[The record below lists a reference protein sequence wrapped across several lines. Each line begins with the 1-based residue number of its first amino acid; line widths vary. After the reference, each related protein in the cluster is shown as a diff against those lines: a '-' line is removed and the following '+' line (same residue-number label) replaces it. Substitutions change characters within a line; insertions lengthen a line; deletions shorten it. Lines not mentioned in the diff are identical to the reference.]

1 MNGQNTSGR
10 RLDRL
15 EENGNAIQ
23 YWLPLEYVPTSFPEN
38 PSKCSSSRQ
47 RTAKKAIGTKAF
59 ALEQG
64 DRFLAWD
71 YCYLKIKGA
80 VLGAVEES
88 SLQAISERTGH
99 DERWAYKVVNNLQRR
114 LRNERV

>member
-1 MNGQNTSGR
+1 MKEAGTFGQG
-10 RLDRL
+10 LDRL

-23 YWLPLEYVPTSFPEN
+23 CWLPLEFVPALTQEN
-38 PSKCSSSRQ
+38 RSKCNSSR
-47 RTAKKAIGTKAF
+47 RRRAKKAIGTKAF

-80 VLGAVEES
+80 VLGSAEES

-99 DERWAYKVVNNLQRR
+99 DDRWAYKVINNLQRR
-114 LRNERV
+114 LKEK

>member
-1 MNGQNTSGR
+1 M
-10 RLDRL
+10 
-15 EENGNAIQ
+15 
-23 YWLPLEYVPTSFPEN
+23 LPLKYVPTSAPEN
-38 PSKCSSSRQ
+38 HLKRSSSKQKAAR
-47 RTAKKAIGTKAF
+47 KAIGTKAF

-99 DERWAYKVVNNLQRR
+99 DERWAYKVVNNLRRR
-114 LRNERV
+114 LRREGQA

>member
-1 MNGQNTSGR
+1 VRSS
-10 RLDRL
+10 
-15 EENGNAIQ
+15 
-23 YWLPLEYVPTSFPEN
+23 PPEN
-38 PSKCSSSRQ
+38 RLKFNSSKRK
-47 RTAKKAIGTKAF
+47 TGTKAIGTKAF

-80 VLGAVEES
+80 VLGVVEES

-114 LRNERV
+114 LRKEREA

>member
-1 MNGQNTSGR
+1 M
-10 RLDRL
+10 

-23 YWLPLEYVPTSFPEN
+23 CWLPLEFVPTSSPEN
-38 PSKCSSSRQ
+38 RLKCSSSR
-47 RTAKKAIGTKAF
+47 RRRGKKVIGTKAF
-59 ALEQG
+59 VLEQG

-80 VLGAVEES
+80 VLGSAEES

-99 DERWAYKVVNNLQRR
+99 DERWAYKVINNLQRR
-114 LRNERV
+114 LREKE